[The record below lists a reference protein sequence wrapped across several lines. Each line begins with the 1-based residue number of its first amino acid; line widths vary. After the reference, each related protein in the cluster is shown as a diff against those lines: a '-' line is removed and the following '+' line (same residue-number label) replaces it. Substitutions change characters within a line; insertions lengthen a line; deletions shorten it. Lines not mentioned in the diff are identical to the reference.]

1 MKFERSDFVSFEKIE
16 KENLTDDL
24 IKQDIINEMKK
35 NFSITIDIILMIVS
49 VFFALCLS
57 FFTVF
62 AWLIVLIP
70 VVAFF
75 IRYGMRKKKI
85 KEIKNGEFVVVLD
98 ELLYEKQGELRTKPT
113 FYKPRLISYLQ
124 FLNNGRWELDGSYYL
139 WSNKYNMSDT
149 GICNTSCSNDTFY
162 VVLDKKQKNIWHI
175 TLSFLIIS
183 SIIIKG
189 DIK

>member
-1 MKFERSDFVSFEKIE
+1 MLLEKTE

-35 NFSITIDIILMIVS
+35 NSSITIDIILMIVS

-75 IRYGMRKKKI
+75 IRYGMRKKKLRKLKTVNLLWFLMNYYI
-85 KEIKNGEFVVVLD
+85 KSRGNCEPNPPFTNRV
-98 ELLYEKQGELRTKPT
+98 
-113 FYKPRLISYLQ
+113 
-124 FLNNGRWELDGSYYL
+124 
-139 WSNKYNMSDT
+139 
-149 GICNTSCSNDTFY
+149 
-162 VVLDKKQKNIWHI
+162 
-175 TLSFLIIS
+175 
-183 SIIIKG
+183 
-189 DIK
+189 

>member
-1 MKFERSDFVSFEKIE
+1 MKFERSGFVSFEKIE

-35 NFSITIDIILMIVS
+35 NSSITIDIILMIVS

-98 ELLYEKQGELRTKPT
+98 KLLYEKQGELRTNPT

-139 WSNKYNMSDT
+139 WSHKYNMSDT

-162 VVLDKKQKNIWHI
+162 VVLDKKQKKYMAYN
-175 TLSFLIIS
+175 TKFFDY
-183 SIIIKG
+183 KQYNY
-189 DIK
+189 